1 MRSLLFSQS
10 DDSHLISKQ
19 KAGRHVEGAGSDAHR
34 KQQGGVRGAGN
45 GEEEG
50 QRRETS
56 IELERRPTA
65 GGERWQALCSML
77 YGISRALCASPLP
90 PLQINQRSVLWVQR
104 STR

>member
-65 GGERWQALCSML
+65 GDERWQALCSML
-77 YGISRALCASPLP
+77 YGISRAPSAPLP
-90 PLQINQRSVLWVQR
+90 SPPSK
-104 STR
+104 